1 MKNDYEDKKILL
13 KRFKEALIKDDEAQL
28 IKIAEELE
36 PMIPNDKV
44 EEVDMLVMGFFTLCQ
59 LYGQGLIKELNT
71 ESIEEAILER
81 LIDSPKLEVE
91 KIRRIRV

>member
-1 MKNDYEDKKILL
+1 MSDKKILL
-13 KRFKEALIKDDEAQL
+13 EQLKEAIIKDDEAQL
-28 IKIAEELE
+28 TKIAEELE

-59 LYGQGLIKELNT
+59 LYGQGLIKELKC

-81 LIDSPKLEVE
+81 LIDSPKLEIE